1 MFYYPGPHM
10 TIDIILQLQPLLD
23 GANIIGMEIHYQN
36 AIGAIKATI
45 RFKLFFS
52 YMASVG
58 MALTLVR
65 GPRL

>member
-1 MFYYPGPHM
+1 M
-10 TIDIILQLQPLLD
+10 TLDIILQLQPLLD
-23 GANIIGMEIHYQN
+23 GANIFGMEIHYQN